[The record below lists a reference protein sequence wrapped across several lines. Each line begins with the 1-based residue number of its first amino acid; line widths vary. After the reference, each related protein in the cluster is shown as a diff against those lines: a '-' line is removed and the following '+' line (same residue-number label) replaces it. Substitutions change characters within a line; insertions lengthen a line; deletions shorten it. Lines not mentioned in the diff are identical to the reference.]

1 MICFFECSR
10 DGRADKFI
18 INAANQRKVTKYATF
33 MTADEIDRIWADC
46 KAREEREAAEFEALP
61 EEEKKRRREMYDPAF
76 IERISDDVT
85 GGHDD

>member
-1 MICFFECSR
+1 
-10 DGRADKFI
+10 
-18 INAANQRKVTKYATF
+18 